1 MASMREL
8 SEQILGQTILNK
20 ETKDYVMTP
29 RGPVRSDA
37 GFTPAQ
43 FANFSA
49 SMAPGAGMADA
60 AGRFPTMPNKDVGI
74 TEALSGDYG
83 PSLLENVSQD
93 KFVDAFLQGLGGM
106 GDALYAA
113 GPIAAAVG
121 SALKTPRALSKAFK
135 VSGSGINDTAEPLL
149 LNRQRLAQEYP
160 PVGEPVQNVDKKSGK
175 EFVSKGMSAEE
186 LALQAERQSI
196 NKEIKKGNYDPYFN
210 VEERYYA
217 DPSKYEISGNTL
229 TDTLPK
235 KAETIAAK
243 IEQFDTPEGR
253 AALIAAF
260 EAGNNPKARNWY
272 AMGQLEDEFIRVLG
286 ENEGRKQFKL
296 RFADAMAATTGGADP
311 GSNLLMA
318 AYGNFQ
324 RSKGLPPGSASY
336 EMPHPIGGRYVTG
349 NMAMYDKILN
359 KEVGL
364 TAKDQPK
371 RFNFSANFLGDMNR
385 ATIDEQMTQG
395 LTGGKFN
402 APPSLSYGV
411 IESIVH
417 DEAKKLGIKAGN
429 LQDVAWA
436 GFKGSEGKPMIEWV
450 NEMIARTARI
460 TGKTQ
465 KEVLEGF
472 IKGTMPMYGVGGAAL
487 TLTMLQSE
495 RKKESKDPT

>member
-8 SEQILGQTILNK
+8 SEFFLQQTLANK
-20 ETKDYVMTP
+20 QARDYE
-29 RGPVRSDA
+29 RGAARFERDA
-37 GFTPAQ
+37 LPTPAQ
-43 FANFSA
+43 TANFGGA
-49 SMAPGAGMADA
+49 MAPGAAFADMM
-60 AGRFPTMPNKDVGI
+60 GRYPMTPDRDAVI
-74 TEALSGDYG
+74 TEAFSEEYG
-83 PSLLENVSQD
+83 PSFAQNLDEGN
-93 KFVDAFLQGLGGM
+93 FMDAFLQGLGGM

-113 GPIAAAVG
+113 GPVGAAVG
-121 SALKTPRALSKAFK
+121 TALKVPRAASKASK
-135 VSGSGINDTAEPLL
+135 VAP
-149 LNRQRLAQEYP
+149 LNRQRLAEEYP
-160 PVGEPVQNVDKKSGK
+160 DVGVPVQNVDKKSGK
-175 EFVSKGMSAEE
+175 EFLSKGLSAEE
-186 LALQAERQSI
+186 LALQAERQAI

-210 VEERYYA
+210 IDERYYA
-217 DPSKYEISGNTL
+217 DPSNYEISGNTL

-235 KAETIAAK
+235 RAETIAAK
-243 IEQFDTPEGR
+243 IEKFDTPEGR
-253 AALIAAF
+253 AALNAAF
-260 EAGNNPKARNWY
+260 DAGNNPKAQNWY

-286 ENEGRKQFKL
+286 EEEGRKQFKL

-417 DEAKKLGIKAGN
+417 DEAKKRGIKAAN
-429 LQDVAWA
+429 LQDVSWA

-450 NEMIARTARI
+450 NEMISRTSQV

-472 IKGTMPMYGVGGAAL
+472 VKGNMPMYGAGGAAL
-487 TLTMLQSE
+487 TLGVLQSE
-495 RKKESKDPT
+495 RKKESMGET